1 MNQVLDDIYRTSE
14 CVGLDG
20 RTRRITGGVPREDAR
35 VLEEV
40 FAMGPVRTSLETGVA
55 FGVSTVAICD
65 MLRASG
71 VQGAKH
77 YGIDPLQHSDH
88 GGVAIA
94 NLRRAGLEDYFDL
107 RETTSHFALP
117 KLLEEGVKLD
127 FAFIDGW
134 HTFDYTLLDFF
145 YIDKMLRPGGHLV
158 LHDYDLPSK
167 KKVVGFILTHR
178 HYEVVTVPGTPAP
191 SLRRRV
197 GGTAFAA
204 WRTLRGAPAVQA
216 SSKLRYIPRIVA
228 LRKIEDF
235 EPNYNFFRGF

>member
-1 MNQVLDDIYRTSE
+1 MHQVLEDIYRTSE
-14 CVGLDG
+14 CVDLGG

-35 VLEEV
+35 VLQEV

-55 FGVSTVAICD
+55 FGVSTVAICE
-65 MLRASG
+65 MLKRSG
-71 VQGAKH
+71 DPRVKH
-77 YGIDPLQHSDH
+77 YGIDPHQHSEH

-94 NLRRAGLEDYFDL
+94 NLRRAGLEQYFEL
-107 RETTSHFALP
+107 RETTSQLALP

-191 SLRRRV
+191 SLRRRL

-204 WRTLRGAPAVQA
+204 WQTLRGAPVEQA
-216 SSKLRYIPRIVA
+216 SSKLRYTPRIVA
-228 LRKIEDF
+228 LRKIEQF
-235 EPNYNFFRGF
+235 EPNYNFYRGF